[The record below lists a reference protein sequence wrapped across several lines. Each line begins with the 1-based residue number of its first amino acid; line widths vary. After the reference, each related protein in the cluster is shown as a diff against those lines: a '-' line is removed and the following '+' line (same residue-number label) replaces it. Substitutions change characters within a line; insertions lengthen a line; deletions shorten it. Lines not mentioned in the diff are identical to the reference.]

1 MKKSLMTAYPELRLE
16 SIIDSLEILIRENG
30 FEHLIPQYDI
40 LIEEY
45 NDLMED
51 YNFVKYQFQKNE

>member
-1 MKKSLMTAYPELRLE
+1 MKKSLMNAHPELHLE

-30 FEHLIPQYDI
+30 FKHLLPVYDI

-45 NDLMED
+45 NDLTED
-51 YNFVKYQFQKNE
+51 